1 MRWITLSPQAIENIE
16 MGTFLLV
23 ARPDGKS
30 WSGILDGK
38 SKSSFIL
45 RNANNRTELHF
56 ALNPTAS
63 YIVVAPPKWEIKF
76 GQPRLI

>member
-1 MRWITLSPQAIENIE
+1 

-30 WSGILDGK
+30 WSGILDRATK
-38 SKSSFIL
+38 TSFAL
-45 RNANNRTELHF
+45 RNANHFVELHY

-63 YIVVAPPKWEIKF
+63 YIVVVPPKWEIKF